1 MSLFVPI
8 VVWRSRVGLARDESR
23 HGGVED
29 VEGGE
34 GASRTVD
41 LRDLAGTWPVV
52 ERAADGGDRMA
63 LH

>member
-1 MSLFVPI
+1 MEEE
-8 VVWRSRVGLARDESR
+8 WRT
-23 HGGVED
+23 
-29 VEGGE
+29 
-34 GASRTVD
+34 SRTVD